1 VPGSETIRAFGFWGI
16 RAHDHRRRLCPPWS
30 GRDGTAAGRVRGQ
43 IEATRAE
50 PGCLH
55 YSFAADLVDP
65 DIMRITEKW
74 ENPEALEAHFKSPHM
89 AAFNAAFQTANVLAI
104 KVDAYTAEHSRTLLG

>member
-1 VPGSETIRAFGFWGI
+1 
-16 RAHDHRRRLCPPWS
+16 
-30 GRDGTAAGRVRGQ
+30 
-43 IEATRAE
+43 
-50 PGCLH
+50 
-55 YSFAADLVDP
+55 
-65 DIMRITEKW
+65 MRITEKW